1 MHFKS
6 IWKIWAIY
14 LSQVGSSRIKKIVL
28 FLSKEKSH
36 VKFFW
41 RQWRLWEMMGC
52 LFFFFLEYS
61 AFKFVLSLRKLTNGR
76 TKQIHFTYRTLIKQE
91 LHELNKFELWQTFHS
106 PKNTHSW
113 WLKYQNCLIF
123 PLKNAWNQMGFPK
136 DIWSELLLILKQN
149 SDLIILIHHS

>member
-106 PKNTHSW
+106 PKKYPQLMTEVSKLPHFPTEKCLKPDGVPQRHMVWAFTHIKAKFRSN
-113 WLKYQNCLIF
+113 YFN
-123 PLKNAWNQMGFPK
+123 PP
-136 DIWSELLLILKQN
+136 
-149 SDLIILIHHS
+149 